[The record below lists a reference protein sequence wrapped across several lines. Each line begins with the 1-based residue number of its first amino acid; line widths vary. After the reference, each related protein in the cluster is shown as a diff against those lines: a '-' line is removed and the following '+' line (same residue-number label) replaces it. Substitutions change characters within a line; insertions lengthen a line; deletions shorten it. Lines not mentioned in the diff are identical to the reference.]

1 MQEQELYEVYEI
13 NVIVLCEVRWF
24 KVGVQ
29 KPWVPGHRG
38 SRIFVQWQLMF
49 VGPSYGTYLVLTILV
64 P

>member
-49 VGPSYGTYLVLTILV
+49 VGP
-64 P
+64 